1 MTFLYQKSRCLIEA
15 FSLHLKH
22 LLLFLPTTMYEGSI
36 SLVLMTEC
44 NSEKILDNMFYE
56 ADVAYIGARSKEP
69 GHQGCGTEQQPFF
82 IALSTSRNSNYP
94 QFIK

>member
-1 MTFLYQKSRCLIEA
+1 MQF
-15 FSLHLKH
+15 LKH
-22 LLLFLPTTMYEGSI
+22 FNFHNWPFDSKKLRNFFSI
-36 SLVLMTEC
+36 NDRC

>member
-1 MTFLYQKSRCLIEA
+1 
-15 FSLHLKH
+15 
-22 LLLFLPTTMYEGSI
+22 
-36 SLVLMTEC
+36 MTEC

-56 ADVAYIGARSKEP
+56 ADAAYIGSRSKEP

-82 IALSTSRNSNYP
+82 IALSTGRNSNYP

>member
-1 MTFLYQKSRCLIEA
+1 MLLRLKKNIIGHLIQKSSE
-15 FSLHLKH
+15 
-22 LLLFLPTTMYEGSI
+22 I